1 MVYQSGYM
9 GLVIVFRVVLWVDV
23 LGFPSKVCWFFVF
36 SWIVGFGGGVGLDLQ
51 IY

>member
-1 MVYQSGYM
+1 M

-36 SWIVGFGGGVGLDLQ
+36 LFLLDVGGVF
-51 IY
+51 